1 MLALKEKEK
10 ERKACLHIPGSLGVS
25 SFLLVPW
32 SFLISSRLCFC
43 SVYLGGG
50 GVMPVSQT
58 ESTQAWEVENVMVQ
72 ACDRE
77 DAEGLVCKVDLLEVE
92 LAEARG
98 G

>member
-50 GVMPVSQT
+50 GGD
-58 ESTQAWEVENVMVQ
+58 
-72 ACDRE
+72 ACVTDRVNS
-77 DAEGLVCKVDLLEVE
+77 GM
-92 LAEARG
+92 G
-98 G
+98 GGECHGAGV